1 MYSGFV
7 IVSGASQ
14 GIGRL
19 VSLYLLEHYPQV
31 SVVAISRSELLLKT
45 LKDESE
51 AFGLNRLHVVAGD
64 IAKQE
69 TQDTAIALV
78 PENQPL
84 LAVINN
90 AAQCQ
95 PNCHILD
102 VTHNQWTRILDT
114 NLLAPMNLLSKCL
127 PMLCASQGR
136 VINITSSTSQGPVPA
151 FGAYGVTK
159 VALNYVSAAMAIE
172 YPDITTIAFYPGVV
186 ETAMNGVALAAV
198 QTYAADPRTV
208 KAGVDVSRVIAKLEA
223 PIPADAPCAM
233 IANLAM
239 NADRALSGKFITV
252 DSSEAEKYKTPTA
265 QN

>member
-1 MYSGFV
+1 MFTGFV

-31 SVVAISRSELLLKT
+31 SVIAISRSESSLLT
-45 LKDESE
+45 LKVESE
-51 AFGLNRLHVVAGD
+51 AFGLNRLHVVAAN
-64 IAKQE
+64 IAEQK
-69 TQDTAIALV
+69 TQDTAIALI

-102 VTHNQWTRILDT
+102 VTQDQWAHILGT

-127 PMLCASQGR
+127 SMLCASQGR

-159 VALNYVSAAMAIE
+159 VALNYVSATMAIE
-172 YPDITTIAFYPGVV
+172 YPDVTTIAFYPGVV
-186 ETAMNGVALAAV
+186 ETAMNNIALDAA

-208 KAGVDVSRVIAKLEA
+208 KAGIDMSRVIAKLKE

-252 DSSEAEKYKTPTA
+252 DSSEAEKYRTPA
-265 QN
+265 IHN